1 MKTKSR
7 KQELINRAVRYTKQ
21 WNRGEDGKA
30 IAAASY
36 LDGYKAAMRDLRKM
50 VRECY
55 ADAAVHTDPEKRI
68 KMRNHCVRVRLE
80 RFLRPLR

>member
-1 MKTKSR
+1 MKAKSR
-7 KQELINRAVRYTKQ
+7 KQQLIERAERFCDRMEAKGPA
-21 WNRGEDGKA
+21 WDNSHDGYVA
-30 IAAASY
+30 
-36 LDGYKAAMRDLRKM
+36 GYKAVMCDLRKM

-55 ADAAVHTDPEKRI
+55 ADSAGQADPEKRI